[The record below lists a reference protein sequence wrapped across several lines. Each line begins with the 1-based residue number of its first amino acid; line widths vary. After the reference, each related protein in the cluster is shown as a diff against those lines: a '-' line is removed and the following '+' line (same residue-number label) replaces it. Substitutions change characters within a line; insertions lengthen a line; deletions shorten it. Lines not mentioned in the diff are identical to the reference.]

1 MPGGRSARLDL
12 STHFNNTGI
21 APDGRPA
28 AGGLD
33 GMGTSFRA
41 ESLPAPGATIVSEGT
56 PFLFPGR
63 DRESN
68 DNIACEAQEIPLP
81 PGPWETLHVLGMC
94 DWRAFEEPLRLKAP
108 DGTCLETR
116 LGLSDA
122 PRYQGL
128 QYGERVALSCPLTAP
143 DTSIPLSSLIGTP
156 PPGAGYE
163 MKETRIE
170 AGIWHQVIRL
180 HGPRPLSGLVL
191 PDNPSMH
198 LFALTLAAAD
208 EVSP

>member
-1 MPGGRSARLDL
+1 MPRGRSVRLDL
-12 STHFNNTGI
+12 SSHFNNAGI
-21 APDGRPA
+21 APDGRTD

-33 GMGTSFRA
+33 GMGTAFRA
-41 ESLPAPGATIVSEGT
+41 EGLPSPGATIVVQGI
-56 PFLFPGR
+56 PFVFPGKNR
-63 DRESN
+63 DSN

-81 PGPWETLHVLGMC
+81 PGAWDFLHVLGMC
-94 DWRAFEEPLRLKAP
+94 DWRAFEEPLRLKSP
-108 DGTCLETR
+108 GGTCVETR

-128 QYGERVALSCPLTAP
+128 RYGERVALSCPLITP
-143 DTSIPLSSLIGTP
+143 DTTIPLSSLIGICP
-156 PPGAGYE
+156 PEARCE

-170 AGIWHQVIRL
+170 AGIWHQVIHL
-180 HGPRPLSGLVL
+180 HGHGPLGGLVL

-198 LFALTLAAAD
+198 LFALTSVAAD

>member
-1 MPGGRSARLDL
+1 MPGGRPFPLDL
-12 STHFNNTGI
+12 SSHFNNAGI
-21 APDGRPA
+21 APDGRPPE
-28 AGGLD
+28 GGLD
-33 GMGTSFRA
+33 GMGTAFRA
-41 ESLPAPGATIVSEGT
+41 QSLPPPDGPILSQGT
-56 PFLFPGR
+56 PFLFTGH
-63 DRESN
+63 RESK

-81 PGPWETLHVLGMC
+81 PGPWPALHVLGMC

-108 DGTCLETR
+108 DGTCVETR

-128 QYGERVALSCPLTAP
+128 QYGESVALSCPLTAP
-143 DTSIPLSSLIGTP
+143 DTSIPLSSLIGTS

-170 AGIWHQVIRL
+170 AGIWHQVIHL
-180 HGPRPLSGLVL
+180 HGHRPLSGLVL

-198 LFALTLAAAD
+198 LFALTLVAAD